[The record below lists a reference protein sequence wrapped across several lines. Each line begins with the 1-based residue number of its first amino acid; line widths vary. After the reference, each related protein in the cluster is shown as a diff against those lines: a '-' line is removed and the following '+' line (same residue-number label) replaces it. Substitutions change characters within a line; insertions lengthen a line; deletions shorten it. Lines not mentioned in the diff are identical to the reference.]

1 MRIAIIGCGT
11 IAQVMH
17 LPYAAELPELEVYAL
32 VDPAV
37 DRAETLAERNGVP
50 HHFESTEEL
59 LAQVGGEL
67 DAAIVLTPPQA
78 HADAVIP
85 ILERDIDVLVEK
97 PLAISP
103 EDADRM
109 VEAADASDSTAMVA
123 YMKRYDPAYER
134 AREEIEKIEEIDLI
148 TAYDV
153 DPDHGRILDE
163 VYDTVGGS
171 VPDSFIEASS
181 RKRRDDAL
189 SAIGVDDSETD
200 GDDGLADDYDWHL
213 EHICH
218 DVNALR
224 GLFGDVER
232 IDHVDVFADGR
243 YATAHLVYEGG
254 NRCVLDSGLSNRK
267 WFEEWLRVDAPDRAV
282 TIEYSNPFI
291 KNTPTEVSVKQGIET
306 LSETTHTPSYDESFK
321 CEIRHFTRA
330 AAGEAAVETTF
341 AEARDDVYLIADL
354 FRVYDGVEP
363 LGTYHTTE

>member
-1 MRIAIIGCGT
+1 MRIAIVGCGT

-17 LPYAAELPELEVYAL
+17 IPYAAELPELEVHAL

-37 DRAETLAERNGVP
+37 DRARTLAARNGVP
-50 HHFESTEEL
+50 HHFESTDEL
-59 LAQVGGEL
+59 LTEVGTEL

-85 ILERDIDVLVEK
+85 LLANDVDVLVEK

-103 EDADRM
+103 TDADRM
-109 VEAADASDSTAMVA
+109 VEAAAESDATAMVA

-134 AREEIEKIEEIDLI
+134 AREEIDAIDEIDLI

-153 DPDHGRILDE
+153 DPNHGRILEE
-163 VYDTVGGS
+163 VYDTVGGE
-171 VPDSFIEASS
+171 VPDSFVEAST
-181 RKRRDDAL
+181 RKRRRDAL
-189 SAIGVDDSETD
+189 EAIGAPVDEADGVDD
-200 GDDGLADDYDWHL
+200 LAADYDWHL

-254 NRCVLDSGLSNRK
+254 HRCVLDSGLSNRN
-267 WFEEWLRVDAPDRAV
+267 WFEEWIRVDAPDRAV
-282 TIEYSNPFI
+282 TVEYSNPFI
-291 KNTPTEVSVKQGIET
+291 KNSPTEITVKQGIET

-330 AAGEAAVETTF
+330 AAGEASVETTF

-363 LGTYHTTE
+363 LREYQSSH